1 MPVNGSPVGWYWTN
15 SMSLSGAPAR
25 YARAM
30 PSPVLMLAFV
40 VNGKTFP
47 QPPVHR
53 ITDLAATA
61 WIRPVISSMAT
72 TPCTRPSST
81 SSLVTNHSSY
91 RVSASYFSDV
101 WNSACSMWNPVL
113 SAANQV
119 RIFFMP
125 PNARTAMWPSGCRL
139 QGQPQCSSWRSSRG
153 ASSTNASTAS
163 WSASQS
169 LPEMVSW
176 MCSSRVSPSAM
187 TPAAP
192 PSADTVW
199 LRIGYTLDI
208 TATSSRGLVS
218 AMAMAARRPAP
229 PPPIRRTSCAAAKSP
244 SLTAELLLEE
254 DPPAVVH
261 HHVVHAA
268 VVKLLPHRAAPAFVA
283 RLFGDQPRVVLG
295 HRAGPTFLSPARC
308 ACRFESCD
316 DGRHSA
322 PPRGSTLGD
331 APPTS
336 QRGPSTAAWEDR
348 PAVGCPPRAACRG
361 LPAAGCLPARPD
373 GDSGSSV
380 GYLLAGVLA
389 APVADPEG
397 V

>member
-47 QPPVHR
+47 QPPVHK

-61 WIRPVISSMAT
+61 WMRPVISSMAT
-72 TPCTRPSST
+72 TPWTRPSST

-208 TATSSRGLVS
+208 TATSSRGLAS
-218 AMAMAARRPAP
+218 AIAMAARSPAP
-229 PPPIRRTSCAAAKSP
+229 PPPIRITSCAATSS
-244 SLTAELLLEE
+244 SLTAELLFQE
-254 DPPAVVH
+254 DLAAVVH

-268 VVKLLPHRAAPAFVA
+268 VVELLAAAPAAAGVA
-283 RLFGDQPRVVLG
+283 HLLGGQPQVVLG
-295 HRAGPTFLSPARC
+295 HGPGPAL
-308 ACRFESCD
+308 A
-316 DGRHSA
+316 
-322 PPRGSTLGD
+322 
-331 APPTS
+331 
-336 QRGPSTAAWEDR
+336 
-348 PAVGCPPRAACRG
+348 
-361 LPAAGCLPARPD
+361 LPARRERRLEGGD
-373 GDSGSSV
+373 GPGHGDLQQADQAGSGR
-380 GYLLAGVLA
+380 VLA
-389 APVADPEG
+389 VCALRRPSAYSAVATSRDSTAMPATR
-397 V
+397 